1 MRTSNHS
8 SAVGVKTV
16 INGTYVKIKQF
27 DNILYVT
34 WGRIQSGAV
43 AAGTSLNILTITNW
57 DNSTSIL
64 QLPTSFQVLS
74 TGITFESFV
83 LPLNVKTIVLTT
95 NATDPGDVGA

>member
-8 SAVGVKTV
+8 SAVGVKTI

-34 WGRIQSGAV
+34 WGRSQAGA
-43 AAGTSLNILTITNW
+43 ALAGTTSNILTITNW

-64 QLPTSFQVLS
+64 QLPTSFVS
-74 TGITFESFV
+74 GGSGITFSHFV
-83 LPLNVKTIVLTT
+83 LPLNVKSIVLTT
-95 NATDPGDVGA
+95 PATDPGA

>member
-16 INGTYVKIKQF
+16 IDGTYVKIKQF

-34 WGRIQSGAV
+34 WGRLKQGAV
-43 AAGTSLNILTITNW
+43 GNGTVENILTITNW

-64 QLPTSFQVLS
+64 QLPTVFTTSAGSLVLS
-74 TGITFESFV
+74 HFV
-83 LPLNVKTIVLTT
+83 LPLNVKSIVLTT
-95 NATDPGDVGA
+95 EAVDPAG

>member
-8 SAVGVKTV
+8 RAVGVKTV

-34 WGRIQSGAV
+34 WGRIQAGAIN
-43 AAGTSLNILTITNW
+43 AGTSLNILTITNW

-64 QLPTSFQVLS
+64 QLPTSFATLGS
-74 TGITFESFV
+74 GISFSDFV
-83 LPLNVKTIVLTT
+83 LPLNVKSIVLTT
-95 NATDPGDVGA
+95 PATAPGVV